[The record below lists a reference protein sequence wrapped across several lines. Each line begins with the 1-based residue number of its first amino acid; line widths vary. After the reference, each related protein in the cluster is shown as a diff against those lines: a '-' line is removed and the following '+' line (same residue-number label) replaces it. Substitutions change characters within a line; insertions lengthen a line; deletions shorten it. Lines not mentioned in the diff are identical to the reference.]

1 MLNLRPLEIG
11 VMFWAGRDPVETL
24 AEVKSLGVRCGQLGI
39 PGGLSLQGAAEAWK
53 RALES
58 ERFSLITVFCAFTG
72 EDYADI
78 PTVQDT
84 VGFIPRATRA
94 EREAR
99 TLEVSDF
106 AAALGVSSIALHVGF
121 VPEDSSNPDYV
132 AVREMVRRVC
142 DHAARHNQTFAL
154 ETGQEPAPV
163 LQRFME
169 DVNRPNLWI
178 NFDPANMILYG
189 SGDPVEALDV
199 LGSKVISVH
208 AKDGD
213 WPPRDR
219 PGALGEEKPLGQ
231 GSVGIA
237 RFIRKLREIGYAG
250 ALNIEREIPDAAQRL
265 LDIKAAVELLEK
277 LRDV

>member
-53 RALES
+53 RALEL
-58 ERFSLITVFCAFTG
+58 EQFSLITVFCAFTG

-132 AVREMVRRVC
+132 AVRETVRRVC